1 MTEQEKIEKLC
12 EKAEITQDEARAA
25 LEATDWDLLDAI
37 VLLEKQGR
45 VKGASSSHSTRTEA
59 AAEEEV
65 KTERPRFSAHASG
78 VWAQIQHIIHIGN
91 TNNLVVTRKG
101 KEALRLPVTALVLL
115 LIFGHLWTLPC
126 WPSACSAACAIPSK
140 ARSWARPRSTTS
152 WTRPPRPRKTSVKL
166 SRTACARAQT
176 DAPCR
181 ILNILHRM
189 SLKTANGRKRTWSE
203 F

>member
-1 MTEQEKIEKLC
+1 MTEQEKIDKLC
-12 EKAEITQDEARAA
+12 EKAEISQDEARAA

-37 VLLEKQGR
+37 IMLEKQGR

-115 LIFGHLWTLPC
+115 LIFGHLWTLAVLAVGLFCGLRYSIEGAQLGTPQVNDVMDKAAEAAENVRETVEDSLRK
-126 WPSACSAACAIPSK
+126 SA
-140 ARSWARPRSTTS
+140 
-152 WTRPPRPRKTSVKL
+152 
-166 SRTACARAQT
+166 
-176 DAPCR
+176 
-181 ILNILHRM
+181 N
-189 SLKTANGRKRTWSE
+189 
-203 F
+203 